1 MRDKLFKIGLY
12 TVNYVLENFESVHIL
27 GMYKYT
33 LFEILKALSRDGND
47 FRIWMIWKQW
57 QYIKNTKKVSVKP
70 ELSWSIIYVQK

>member
-47 FRIWMIWKQW
+47 FRIWMISKQ
-57 QYIKNTKKVSVKP
+57 
-70 ELSWSIIYVQK
+70 

>member
-57 QYIKNTKKVSVKP
+57 QKSLGKTGIILVNYLRSKVSCN
-70 ELSWSIIYVQK
+70 Q

>member
-47 FRIWMIWKQW
+47 FVFGWYENNDNISKIP
-57 QYIKNTKKVSVKP
+57 KKSR
-70 ELSWSIIYVQK
+70 